1 MEEIKNKIKKL
12 IDEDKTRFIKNYIDY
27 KLEVDKLDS
36 YSQIKIWINNNKSL
50 FNIYFKQD
58 LEVILLTINTL
69 L

>member
-58 LEVILLTINTL
+58 LEVILLTINNL

>member
-36 YSQIKIWINNNKSL
+36 YSEIKIWINNNKSL

-58 LEVILLTINTL
+58 LEQILLTINNL

>member
-36 YSQIKIWINNNKSL
+36 YSEIKIWINNNKSL

-58 LEVILLTINTL
+58 LEQILLTINTIL
-69 L
+69 

>member
-36 YSQIKIWINNNKSL
+36 YSEIKIWINNNKSL

-58 LEVILLTINTL
+58 LEQILLTINTL